1 MNFSFAFVITVV
13 VLSIIVRFFQK
24 NTNEPFRG
32 LHPYSPYHDYYAY
45 RPYYTRYIWNNPS
58 RDYGYNSYYLWP
70 YYFW

>member
-1 MNFSFAFVITVV
+1 MNFSLAFVITVV
-13 VLSIIVRFFQK
+13 VLSIIANFFQK
-24 NTNEPFRG
+24 NTNETFSG